1 MENLNLNRLFLDAL
15 SPILQLFSGYCV
27 PVILGLFFYWLFD
40 FFRKFREQ
48 RKVLEDATNAII
60 KAQNDEVFRG
70 ESVDKNMSEEDRK
83 ACENKL
89 LEEIEETVKLGENE
103 NILYEPWG
111 RFLAELVGDQV
122 GDQFRLF
129 RKERAKV
136 FFSVDSLLTE
146 ALNLRFWNSI
156 SSVLVGIGVLGTF
169 AGLTLGIDTL
179 YVEIQRAEGK
189 ISEEALLGLL
199 GGMSPAFISSVLG
212 MFTSIVFGFA
222 RSRALYSLE
231 KQIGGLQNHLDQVF
245 APHRKE
251 N

>member
-40 FFRKFREQ
+40 FFRKFRKQ